1 MRTYRTL
8 HLILILMILS
18 SKLIHCTIFNDS
30 QIIDTVCECAP
41 AYHLVTSIT
50 VINTNSEVI
59 TISGNCE
66 NYFFVSP
73 LFTNGII
80 RVEVKEFGILDYE
93 SETLNSFECTVHAA
107 SADGT
112 QSQVEVF
119 IFVSDCNDNAPLFS
133 SGILSASVSESEDIG
148 HVVFTVEATDADSG
162 TNAKKSF
169 LIDDTSGKFQIGEI
183 TGIIT
188 LIDTLDY
195 ETQDEYDLTVTV
207 TDNGNSQADGC
218 TFSPLSTADTITIKV
233 SDFTD
238 EPPIFTENCC
248 FFSVAE
254 CDVIGTEIGTY
265 LAYDGDEGVDDD
277 IEFSFLSS
285 TPPCFSLASNGLLT
299 VATDNCIDRETSD
312 TYMLQ
317 IVATEVNQPRQNVDA
332 DFNVRVTDCNDVTP
346 KFVSLQNSFSV
357 HEGLSADSTLFSIQT
372 FDGDQVNTDNSRTFV
387 TVLPD
392 GNTDSIFA
400 INSHSSALITTQL
413 LDRER
418 YPDGFQLTLQVSDY
432 GTPPLTSTQ
441 VVLISLI
448 DINDNPPTF
457 GSVSYSQT
465 ISENLA
471 TGLFVLQLDATDN
484 DTGVNA
490 ELYFYIVSG
499 NDAQY
504 FGLNPV
510 TGEFLT
516 TDTTIDR
523 EAFDRVDLVVSVVD
537 SGANP
542 LQTTASVT
550 ILISDENDNT
560 PLFSSLSYDFLVEE
574 ELDPVTLALQVVATD
589 LDDILTGNGNISYS
603 IVSGDGEF
611 YYSDYNNT
619 IRSTLRFDR
628 ETRDWY
634 QLVIQA
640 SDNGTPSLS
649 STTSV
654 TISVTDI
661 NDNPPIFTRNIYIV
675 GFSEN
680 ADFDTQIIQ
689 FMATDADLPPYST
702 ILFEFVTLIQGFLF
716 DSETGKLVTDQLFV
730 GRAGELFE
738 FTIIA
743 YDNAR
748 VDLFN
753 SVSRP
758 VKVIVIADTQR
769 LIALIDS
776 PVETVKELEIT
787 LRDLLE
793 NITNEYVNIEDFIP
807 VTMDN
812 QVDSSQT
819 QVVFHVVD
827 VETCSVLS
835 ADEVLRDADERFDD
849 VLQLFDAFSVVSIS
863 PFPKT
868 TSSPYLFTALISTV
882 SVLAFLLLLTCCCCC
897 LLFFYLK
904 YYKKNARRKFERDL
918 DEAGNLLTQKH
929 ARSFSSLS
937 AAGTSGLFAQSN
949 AAVMDNPLWIHPYDN
964 MGSLYSSEATLYET
978 KELIIDLFA
987 EDMDDYSLYTVPSGV
1002 NTSLMQ
1008 GPFEMSSSDSAS
1020 SMDSEGDVLPNSG
1033 SSNFDFPSTSSQQR
1047 MDIGAISEDSDV
1059 VSII

>member
-8 HLILILMILS
+8 HLILTILILS
-18 SKLIHCTIFNDS
+18 CQLTHCTIFNDS
-30 QIIDTVCECAP
+30 QIIATVCECAP
-41 AYHLVTSIT
+41 AFQLVTSIT
-50 VINTNSEVI
+50 VVNTNSESI

-80 RVEVKEFGILDYE
+80 RVEVKEFGILDHE
-93 SETLNSFECTVHAA
+93 SDTQNSFECKVYATAA
-107 SADGT
+107 DST
-112 QSQVEVF
+112 ESYVSVF
-119 IFVSDCNDNAPLFS
+119 IFVTDCNDNAPLFS
-133 SGILSASVSESEDIG
+133 SGILSASVAESEDIG
-148 HVVFTVEATDADSG
+148 HVVFTVEATDTDSG
-162 TNAKKSF
+162 TNAEINF
-169 LIDDTSGKFQIGEI
+169 FIDDTSGKFQIGEV

-188 LIDTLDY
+188 LAASLDY
-195 ETQDEYDLTVTV
+195 ETQDEYDFIVTV
-207 TDNGNSQADGC
+207 TDSGGNQIGGC
-218 TFSPLSTADTITIKV
+218 SSTSLSTDNTIRIKV
-233 SDFTD
+233 SDSTD
-238 EPPIFTENCC
+238 TPPIFVEKCC
-248 FFSVAE
+248 YFSVAE
-254 CDVIGTEIGTY
+254 CDVMGTEIGTY
-265 LAYDGDEGVDDD
+265 LAYDGDLGVDDD

-299 VATDNCIDRETSD
+299 VSTDNCIDRETSE
-312 TYMLQ
+312 TYTLQ
-317 IVATEVNQPRQNVDA
+317 IEATEVNQPRQRVRA
-332 DFNVRVTDCNDVTP
+332 DFDVRVTDCNDVTP
-346 KFVSLQNSFSV
+346 EFISLPNNFSV
-357 HEGLSADSTLFSIQT
+357 NEGLSADSTLFSIQT
-372 FDGDQVNTDNSRTFV
+372 FDGDQVNTNNSRTFV
-387 TVLPD
+387 TLLPD

-418 YPDGFQLTLQVSDY
+418 YPDGFQLTLRVSDY

-441 VVLISLI
+441 DVLISLT

-457 GSVSYSQT
+457 KSASYSET

-471 TGLFVLQLDATDN
+471 ASLLVLQLDATDN
-484 DTGVNA
+484 DIGVNS
-490 ELYFYIVSG
+490 ELYFYIISG

-504 FGLNPV
+504 FSLNPV
-510 TGEFLT
+510 TGELLT

-523 EAFDRVDLVVSVVD
+523 ETFDRVDLIVFVVD

-560 PLFSSLSYDFLVEE
+560 PVFSSLLYDFLVEE
-574 ELDPVTLALQVVATD
+574 ELDPATLALQVVATD
-589 LDDILTGNGNISYS
+589 IDDVLTGNGNISYS
-603 IVSGDGEF
+603 IVSGDAGF
-611 YYSDYNNT
+611 YYSDYNNA
-619 IRSTLRFDR
+619 IHSTLRFDR

-654 TISVTDI
+654 TISVTDA
-661 NDNPPIFTRNIYIV
+661 NDNPPIFTRDTYVV

-680 ADFDTQIIQ
+680 AEFNTKIIQ

-702 ILFEFVTLIQGFLF
+702 VLFEFVTLIQGFLF

-730 GRAGELFE
+730 GRAGEVFE
-738 FTIIA
+738 FTVTA
-743 YDNAR
+743 YDNER
-748 VDLFN
+748 RDVFN
-753 SVSRP
+753 SVSQP
-758 VKVIVIADTQR
+758 VKVIVITDTQR
-769 LIALIDS
+769 LIALVDS
-776 PVETVKELEIT
+776 PVEIVKELET
-787 LRDLLE
+787 TVRDLLE
-793 NITNEYVNIEDFIP
+793 DITKNYVNIEEFIP

-819 QVVFHVVD
+819 QVVFHVIDVD
-827 VETCSVLS
+827 TWSVLS
-835 ADEVLRDADERFDD
+835 ADEVLRDADERFED
-849 VLQLFDAFSVVSIS
+849 VLQLFDVFSVMSIS
-863 PFPKT
+863 PFPET
-868 TSSPYLFTALISTV
+868 ISSPYLFTALISIV
-882 SVLAFLLLLTCCCCC
+882 SALALLLLLTCCCCC
-897 LLFFYLK
+897 LLFIYLRH
-904 YYKKNARRKFERDL
+904 YKKNARKNFERDL

-949 AAVMDNPLWIHPYDN
+949 AAVVDNPLWIHPYDN

-987 EDMDDYSLYTVPSGV
+987 EDIDDYSLYSVPSRV
-1002 NTSLMQ
+1002 NTSLIQ
-1008 GPFEMSSSDSAS
+1008 GPFEMASSDSTS
-1020 SMDSEGDVLPNSG
+1020 SMDTEGADVLPNSG
-1033 SSNFDFPSTSSQQR
+1033 SSNFDFPSTSTQQR
-1047 MDIGAISEDSDV
+1047 VDVDAISDSDV